1 MSNQD
6 WRSALIESLNRFEN
20 AKTKLEKY
28 NALRDIREI
37 KKGINEK
44 IQRKTSLKET
54 RKHRIAREKAY
65 DSFEIQTN
73 PNPYLH
79 LNCNYFKDYVLGEWN
94 E

>member
-6 WRSALIESLNRFEN
+6 WRTALIESLNRFEN
-20 AKTKLEKY
+20 AKTKLDKY
-28 NALRDIREI
+28 NALRDIREM
-37 KKGINEK
+37 KKGIDEK

-65 DSFEIQTN
+65 ASFEIQTN
-73 PNPYLH
+73 PNPYLQP
-79 LNCNYFKDYVLGEWN
+79 NRNYIENFVLGVWN